1 MQHMSGR
8 PSLKRRISGDREPK
22 REGPR
27 MANLFYKDHFII
39 VVARTDEISTFWI
52 PVADI
57 SWETDG
63 ERESHTIT
71 GGVDWVN
78 NWQDAEGH
86 MIKLAKEW
94 IDER

>member
-1 MQHMSGR
+1 
-8 PSLKRRISGDREPK
+8 
-22 REGPR
+22 
-27 MANLFYKDHFII
+27 MANSLYKDHFII

-71 GGVDWVN
+71 GGLDRFN

-94 IDER
+94 IDEKITNHLRSAYPHKPQMRISQAN

>member
-1 MQHMSGR
+1 MSGR

-71 GGVDWVN
+71 GGVDRFN

>member
-1 MQHMSGR
+1 MDK
-8 PSLKRRISGDREPK
+8 L
-22 REGPR
+22 
-27 MANLFYKDHFII
+27 LYKDHFII
-39 VVARTDEISTFWI
+39 VVARPDEISTFWI

-71 GGVDWVN
+71 GGLDRFN
-78 NWQDAEGH
+78 NWQDAEEH

-94 IDER
+94 IDEKVTNHLRSVYPHKTSNERISQAN